1 MTTARQKYHNAR
13 WSAKERNIDWHFT
26 FESWVNWW
34 GDDLDKRGPKSTDLC
49 MARIGD
55 KGPYHPNNVCKLT
68 VSENVK
74 EMKLHSLP
82 PMLGKTHS
90 QETRN
95 KLRLLKTGMQYSD
108 EVNAKKGIKKSIK
121 TANDMKV

>member
-13 WSAKERNIDWHFT
+13 WSAKERNIDWQFT
-26 FESWVNWW
+26 YESWVNWW

-55 KGPYHPNNVCKLT
+55 QGAYHPKNVCKLT

-74 EMKLHSLP
+74 EMKSHSLP
-82 PMLGKTHS
+82 PMLGKIHS
-90 QETRN
+90 QDSKDKM
-95 KLRLLKTGMQYSD
+95 KLKHIGMRYSD
-108 EVNAKKGIKKSIK
+108 EVNAKKGIRKSIK
-121 TANDMKV
+121 TINDMKV